1 MTDLNSIQNLR
12 VWQRAHELTLL
23 VYKITMEF
31 PKDEQF
37 GLVSQMRRA
46 AVSVPSNISEGF
58 RRRGKDKFVF
68 YSYSMGSLEELKYQL
83 LLSFDL
89 NYLLKENYNKAIGLA
104 NEAGKMLNAW
114 IRSVK

>member
-12 VWQRAHELTLL
+12 VWQKAHELTLM
-23 VYKITMEF
+23 VYKTTMDF
-31 PKDEQF
+31 PKNEQF
-37 GLVSQMRRA
+37 GLISQMRRS

-89 NYLLKENYNKAIGLA
+89 NYLQKEDYDKTIELA
-104 NEAGKMLNAW
+104 NETGKMLNAW
-114 IRSVK
+114 INSVK